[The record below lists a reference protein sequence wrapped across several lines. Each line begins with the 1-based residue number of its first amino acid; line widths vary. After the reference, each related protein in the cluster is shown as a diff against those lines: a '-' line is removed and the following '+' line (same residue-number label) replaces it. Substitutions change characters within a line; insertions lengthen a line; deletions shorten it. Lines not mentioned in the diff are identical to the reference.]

1 MILYIRKKV
10 KAGAKGALLALPGDK
25 NKSINPYIVISAELG
40 YNSTGNCSI
49 YHKITGA
56 GQ

>member
-10 KAGAKGALLALPGDK
+10 KAGAEGVLPERPGDK

-40 YNSTGNCSI
+40 YNSPGNCSI